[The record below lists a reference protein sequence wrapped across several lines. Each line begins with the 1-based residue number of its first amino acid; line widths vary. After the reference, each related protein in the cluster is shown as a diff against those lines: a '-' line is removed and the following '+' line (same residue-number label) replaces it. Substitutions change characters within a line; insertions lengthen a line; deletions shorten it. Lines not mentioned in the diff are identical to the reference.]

1 MSGYL
6 TNTAANPE
14 NLNAIRESIDAIDRQ
29 MAALYEARLNCAT
42 AVAHYK
48 HVRHQP
54 IFDAVR
60 EKAVIDKNVS
70 RLKNPEAYGHYYRA
84 FLQHLMDQC
93 KDLEAAV
100 IAEMDAAEAEAYPR
114 SE

>member
-1 MSGYL
+1 MSGHL
-6 TNTAANPE
+6 TNTAADPA
-14 NLNAIRESIDAIDRQ
+14 NLKAIRKSIDAIDRQ
-29 MAALYEARLNCAT
+29 MAALYEARLNCAA
-42 AVAHYK
+42 AVARYK
-48 HVRHQP
+48 HARHQP

-70 RLKNPEAYGHYYRA
+70 RLKDPEAYGHYYRA

-100 IAEMDAAEAEAYPR
+100 IAEMDAAEAQAHRR

>member
-6 TNTAANPE
+6 TNTAANSE
-14 NLNAIRESIDAIDRQ
+14 NLNAIRESIDAIDRR
-29 MAALYEARLNCAT
+29 MAVLYEARLNCAT
-42 AVAHYK
+42 AVARYK
-48 HVRHQP
+48 YARHQP

-93 KDLEAAV
+93 KDLEATL
-100 IAEMDAAEAEAYPR
+100 IAEMDAAEAEGYPR